1 MQSLIRSKSAVIMFS
16 LLKYF
21 LAYSA
26 IIAMKF
32 GHLIPEGLKMMI
44 L

>member
-1 MQSLIRSKSAVIMFS
+1 MFS

-21 LAYSA
+21 FTYSA

-32 GHLIPEGLKMMI
+32 CHYIPEVLKMMI
-44 L
+44 LYFFRRHSKLQ

>member
-1 MQSLIRSKSAVIMFS
+1 MFS

-21 LAYSA
+21 FTYSA

-32 GHLIPEGLKMMI
+32 CHYIPEVFKMI
-44 L
+44 LRVAFHIATVVTK